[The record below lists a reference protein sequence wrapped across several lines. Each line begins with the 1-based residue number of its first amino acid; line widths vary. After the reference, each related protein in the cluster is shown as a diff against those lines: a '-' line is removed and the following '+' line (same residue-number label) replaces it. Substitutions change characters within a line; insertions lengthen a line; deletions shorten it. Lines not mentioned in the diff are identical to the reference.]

1 VKCKGPIFTRFARQ
15 AAGALGTGFSYSPR
29 VVGRKVDADGLSD
42 WKKNVQSDPTRTSVN
57 LTAYVAPANSAGMV
71 VLVDPFQGADMKRAS
86 SLRSSGRA
94 APMLWR
100 TSMMNIR
107 FVACAAVAIATAM
120 PAAAQV
126 GETVTLHFE
135 QAIPNIP
142 GKSLVAQFV
151 DYAPGGA
158 SLPHAHAKS
167 AFIFAY
173 VLSGEIESQVNDEPK
188 RVYRA
193 GESWYETPGSIHRVS
208 RNASTTRRQSCS
220 RSLSST
226 PTTEKT

>member
-1 VKCKGPIFTRFARQ
+1 MMSI
-15 AAGALGTGFSYSPR
+15 
-29 VVGRKVDADGLSD
+29 
-42 WKKNVQSDPTRTSVN
+42 
-57 LTAYVAPANSAGMV
+57 
-71 VLVDPFQGADMKRAS
+71 
-86 SLRSSGRA
+86 RSFIG
-94 APMLWR
+94 
-100 TSMMNIR
+100 
-107 FVACAAVAIATAM
+107 VACAAVASATAM

-208 RNASTTRRQSCS
+208 RNASTTAPAK
-220 RSLSST
+220 LLAVIAIDTDDKNNLTT
-226 PTTEKT
+226 PLK

>member
-1 VKCKGPIFTRFARQ
+1 
-15 AAGALGTGFSYSPR
+15 
-29 VVGRKVDADGLSD
+29 
-42 WKKNVQSDPTRTSVN
+42 
-57 LTAYVAPANSAGMV
+57 
-71 VLVDPFQGADMKRAS
+71 
-86 SLRSSGRA
+86 
-94 APMLWR
+94 
-100 TSMMNIR
+100 MMNIR
-107 FVACAAVAIATAM
+107 SFIGVACAAVAATAM

-126 GETVTLHFE
+126 GETVTLYSE

-193 GESWYETPGSIHRVS
+193 GESWHETRAPSI
-208 RNASTTRRQSCS
+208 ASAAMQARPRRQSCS

-226 PTTEKT
+226 PTTKTT

>member
-1 VKCKGPIFTRFARQ
+1 
-15 AAGALGTGFSYSPR
+15 
-29 VVGRKVDADGLSD
+29 
-42 WKKNVQSDPTRTSVN
+42 
-57 LTAYVAPANSAGMV
+57 
-71 VLVDPFQGADMKRAS
+71 
-86 SLRSSGRA
+86 
-94 APMLWR
+94 
-100 TSMMNIR
+100 MNIR
-107 FVACAAVAIATAM
+107 SLLGVACAAVAIVTAM
-120 PAAAQV
+120 PAAAQDR

-158 SLPHAHAKS
+158 SLSHAHAKS

-208 RNASTTRRQSCS
+208 RNASTTAPAK
-220 RSLSST
+220 LLAVIVVDTDDKNLTT
-226 PTTEKT
+226 PLK